1 MSMII
6 DTSALV
12 CILLAEPEAEFYARR
27 LADSSEKVISAANWF
42 ETMMV
47 VRSRLGEIGVQE
59 LEKLIQLA
67 RIKIIAVDHEI
78 AQTAFKAWLFY
89 GKGRH
94 PAGLNFG
101 DCFAYAL
108 AKVRD
113 EALLFKGDD
122 FSKTDLP
129 PILQ

>member
-1 MSMII
+1 MVI

-12 CILLAEPEAEFYARR
+12 CILFAEPEAESYARL
-27 LADSSEKVISAANWF
+27 LADFSEKVISTANWF

-47 VRSRLGEIGVQE
+47 VSSRLGEIGVQE
-59 LEKLIQLA
+59 LEQLLELTS
-67 RIKIIAVDHEI
+67 IKIIAVDGKI
-78 AQTAFKAWLFY
+78 AQIAFDAWLLY

-108 AKVRD
+108 AKSRD

-122 FSKTDLP
+122 FSKTDLTSA
-129 PILQ
+129 IE

>member
-1 MSMII
+1 MVI

-12 CILLAEPEAEFYARR
+12 CIFLAEPEAEFYARL
-27 LADSSEKVISAANWF
+27 LADLSEKVISAANWF

-47 VRSRLGEIGVQE
+47 VSSRLGEIGVQE
-59 LEKLIQLA
+59 IEQLLELTS
-67 RIKIIAVDHEI
+67 IKIIAVDGKMAQI
-78 AQTAFKAWLFY
+78 AFDAWLTY

-101 DCFAYAL
+101 NCFAYAL
-108 AKVRD
+108 AKSRD

-122 FSKTDLP
+122 FSKTDLTSA
-129 PILQ
+129 IE